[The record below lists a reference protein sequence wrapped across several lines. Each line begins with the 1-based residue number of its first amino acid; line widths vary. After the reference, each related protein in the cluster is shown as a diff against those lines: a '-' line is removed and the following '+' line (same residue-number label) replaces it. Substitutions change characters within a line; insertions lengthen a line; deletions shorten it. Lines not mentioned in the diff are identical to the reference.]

1 MNILRKGN
9 GIACFLKNLIEV
21 GNICIELLLIFL
33 YFSLLSE
40 KKNNKIAIVLSYL
53 GSVVLLSSSV
63 FLSGNFIVNFLV
75 TAIIL
80 ALISFVN
87 FEDNLKHRF
96 FLIFIYLLIISLAD
110 PIVIGILYVVNV
122 GMPEEF
128 LQSSIGRYLG
138 IIGTDIIYLWIISF
152 THRFLKK
159 RIRDLPVRY
168 WILIM
173 VIPIFSIFILQFMID
188 SITLNV
194 RHTNYVALGLAIS
207 GISYIN
213 ITMFHF
219 FESYENKIK
228 LQYLERLRQQEQENY
243 SMLAL
248 THKQIREFKHDIE
261 NQFSVLHDMIESGK
275 TEKTLE
281 HLDALGGF
289 VRHSNCLC
297 HTGNNAVDSIV
308 NTKGSLAQTYGIK
321 FICRVNIV
329 SEIKADEMEL
339 CRILGNGLDNAIEAC
354 ERLKNVK
361 KHILLS
367 ISEDKD
373 NLLISISNT
382 SDVVDTENLS
392 STKKKTGMHGIGVNS
407 IKSSVERLKGVVKFS
422 YKEGVF
428 KLNVVVLNS

>member
-1 MNILRKGN
+1 MSFT
-9 GIACFLKNLIEV
+9 FLKNLIEV

-275 TEKTLE
+275 TEK
-281 HLDALGGF
+281 
-289 VRHSNCLC
+289 N
-297 HTGNNAVDSIV
+297 I
-308 NTKGSLAQTYGIK
+308 GI
-321 FICRVNIV
+321 
-329 SEIKADEMEL
+329 S
-339 CRILGNGLDNAIEAC
+339 
-354 ERLKNVK
+354 
-361 KHILLS
+361 
-367 ISEDKD
+367 
-373 NLLISISNT
+373 
-382 SDVVDTENLS
+382 
-392 STKKKTGMHGIGVNS
+392 
-407 IKSSVERLKGVVKFS
+407 
-422 YKEGVF
+422 
-428 KLNVVVLNS
+428 

>member
-1 MNILRKGN
+1 M
-9 GIACFLKNLIEV
+9 
-21 GNICIELLLIFL
+21 LLIFL

-96 FLIFIYLLIISLAD
+96 FLVFIYLLIISLAD

-173 VIPIFSIFILQFMID
+173 VILIFSIFILQFMID

-281 HLDALGGF
+281 YLDALG
-289 VRHSNCLC
+289 
-297 HTGNNAVDSIV
+297 
-308 NTKGSLAQTYGIK
+308 
-321 FICRVNIV
+321 
-329 SEIKADEMEL
+329 
-339 CRILGNGLDNAIEAC
+339 
-354 ERLKNVK
+354 
-361 KHILLS
+361 
-367 ISEDKD
+367 
-373 NLLISISNT
+373 
-382 SDVVDTENLS
+382 
-392 STKKKTGMHGIGVNS
+392 
-407 IKSSVERLKGVVKFS
+407 
-422 YKEGVF
+422 
-428 KLNVVVLNS
+428 

>member
-1 MNILRKGN
+1 MNILRKGD

-194 RHTNYVALGLAIS
+194 RHTNYVALGLSIS

-275 TEKTLE
+275 TEKHWNILMR
-281 HLDALGGF
+281 LGD
-289 VRHSNCLC
+289 L
-297 HTGNNAVDSIV
+297 
-308 NTKGSLAQTYGIK
+308 
-321 FICRVNIV
+321 
-329 SEIKADEMEL
+329 
-339 CRILGNGLDNAIEAC
+339 
-354 ERLKNVK
+354 
-361 KHILLS
+361 
-367 ISEDKD
+367 
-373 NLLISISNT
+373 
-382 SDVVDTENLS
+382 
-392 STKKKTGMHGIGVNS
+392 
-407 IKSSVERLKGVVKFS
+407 
-422 YKEGVF
+422 
-428 KLNVVVLNS
+428 